1 MDTTLSQPRTGKS
14 PLPPSSRQVDEISN
28 IDCYINLHL
37 CTADPNKPPS
47 MMKEAS
53 EEGDGET
60 KKEKGKRSRKA
71 ENEEE
76 EEDGKEGIK
85 NKGKK
90 GKKSRQTEKGGD
102 EVKEEDSMEEK
113 ENTGK
118 RLKNGVIEDSDDE

>member
-14 PLPPSSRQVDEISN
+14 PSPPSSRQVDEFS
-28 IDCYINLHL
+28 DCYIKLHL

-53 EEGDGET
+53 EEGDGEA

-71 ENEEE
+71 ENEEK

-90 GKKSRQTEKGGD
+90 GKKSSQTEKEGD
-102 EVKEEDSMEEK
+102 EVKEDLDGMEEK

-118 RLKNGVIEDSDDE
+118 RQKNGVIEDSDED